1 MNLER
6 MREYLNPLW
15 QGDKKAKLIVF
26 AGLLG
31 MALILFSSFFEK
43 EPAAK
48 APSGDWSSEQYQTM
62 LEQRL
67 LETVSSVEGV
77 GKAKVMI
84 TLESGVEYVY
94 AQAEKKNTDSTKD
107 YDGTDTKRVQEKDQT
122 EQSYILVDSGS
133 GKREA
138 LLKTE
143 KQPKVKGVVVVCEGA
158 GNIVVE
164 QRVLNVVTTSLDI
177 PSSKVCVTKLK

>member
-1 MNLER
+1 MNLKGMKER
-6 MREYLNPLW
+6 LSPLW
-15 QGDKKAKLIVF
+15 QGDKKTKLIVF

-48 APSGDWSSEQYQTM
+48 APGGEWNSEQYQAM

-84 TLESGVEYVY
+84 TLESGVEYV
-94 AQAEKKNTDSTKD
+94 

-177 PSSKVCVTKLK
+177 PSNKVCVTKLK

>member
-1 MNLER
+1 MNLEGMKER
-6 MREYLNPLW
+6 LSPLL
-15 QGDKKAKLIVF
+15 QGDNKTKLILF
-26 AGLLG
+26 AGILG
-31 MALILFSSFFEK
+31 MALILLSSFVEK
-43 EPAAK
+43 DPAA
-48 APSGDWSSEQYQTM
+48 AASGGEWTSEQYQAM

-107 YDGTDTKRVQEKDQT
+107 YDGTDPKRVQQKDQT
-122 EQSYILVDSGS
+122 EQSYILVDNGS

-143 KQPKVKGVVVVCEGA
+143 VQPKVKGVVVVCEGA
-158 GNIVVE
+158 GNVVVE

>member
-1 MNLER
+1 MNLKGMKER
-6 MREYLNPLW
+6 LSPLW
-15 QGDKKAKLIVF
+15 QGDKKTKLIVF

-48 APSGDWSSEQYQTM
+48 APGGEWNSEQYQAM

-122 EQSYILVDSGS
+122 EQAISWWTAAAAS
-133 GKREA
+133 GK
-138 LLKTE
+138 
-143 KQPKVKGVVVVCEGA
+143 
-158 GNIVVE
+158 
-164 QRVLNVVTTSLDI
+164 
-177 PSSKVCVTKLK
+177 PSSKPKNNPKLRGLWWSVKGRGTSWWNSGY